1 MTYLPSCQRACF
13 GGSALVEFPF
23 PRGEEGD
30 CEGARGRA
38 PGVAFARR
46 REAVA
51 SVVLAV
57 PVDGFP
63 GWGGESEDRPGCL
76 CSSRL
81 LMELAGME
89 TPSW

>member
-1 MTYLPSCQRACF
+1 MRDA
-13 GGSALVEFPF
+13 
-23 PRGEEGD
+23 REGRVP
-30 CEGARGRA
+30 E
-38 PGVAFARR
+38 VAFARG

-57 PVDGFP
+57 SVDGFP